1 MPRKC
6 SLNGC
11 RTGYDRKKDEEVVIG
26 RKASFQFP
34 MENPELLKKWKDFA
48 DMEDEPGKH
57 SFMCEDHLE
66 EHFIRRHAVPTTLD
80 WKKDPVP
87 SIRQKN
93 ARKREASASNP
104 ESNRNRQSPKAK
116 ENNSSYTI

>member
-1 MPRKC
+1 MPGKC

-11 RTGYDRKKDEEVVIG
+11 RTGYDSKKDEEVVIG

-34 MENPELLKKWKDFA
+34 ME
-48 DMEDEPGKH
+48 H
-57 SFMCEDHLE
+57 SVLCEDHFE
-66 EHFIRRHAVPTTLD
+66 GHFIRRHAVPTTLD

-104 ESNRNRQSPKAK
+104 ESIRNRQSPKAK